1 MLKIGTRRIGLRIA
15 LAASLIGAAWVGVT
29 PAFAQSAT
37 PINVSYQPSLYWAL
51 PFHYAT
57 VKGWWKEMGLAPNF
71 STFPAGAPQ
80 IAAAQA
86 KSWDV
91 GGTGSVPAVL
101 GAARFGLITIGITN
115 DESKTNALMVR
126 GDKFEAIK
134 ANPQLLKGQ
143 QLLLTTNSTVDF
155 AARNCLKKFGL
166 GQNDMQFV
174 NLGQAQIISAIT
186 SNNGDIAGVW
196 APNSYTLEE
205 RANAKYLC
213 SGADAGAIVPGALI
227 VRADY
232 AKEKPGDVVKF
243 LAVYLRGWSWA
254 KANPAE
260 ARLLALDFYKQG
272 GLEVSARAMDQEF
285 ALRPT
290 FGLEEQLKIMARAS
304 GPSIVDG
311 WFGAIGGFMAEVG
324 TLPQAP
330 DVKAYISDE
339 YLKLVAADAKLKA
352 FASEFDKR

>member
-1 MLKIGTRRIGLRIA
+1 MKKMIAGL
-15 LAASLIGAAWVGVT
+15 
-29 PAFAQSAT
+29 AFATALGTAAPTLAQQPT

-57 VKGWWKEMGLAPNF
+57 VKGWWKDVGLAPSF

-101 GAARFGLITIGITN
+101 GAARFNLITIGITN
-115 DESKTNALMVR
+115 DESKTNAMMVS
-126 GDKFEAIK
+126 GDKFDAIK
-134 ANPQLLKGQ
+134 ANPLALKGQ
-143 QLLLTTNSTVDF
+143 QILLTTNSTVDY
-155 AARNCLKKFGL
+155 ATKSCLKKFGL
-166 GQNDMQFV
+166 GPTDMQFV

-186 SNNGDIAGVW
+186 SNNGSIAGVW
-196 APNSYTLEE
+196 APNTYTLEE

-213 SGADAGAIVPGALI
+213 SGADAGATVPGALI

-232 AKEKPGDVVKF
+232 AKEQPENVAKF
-243 LAVYLRGWSWA
+243 LAVFLRGWSWA

-260 ARLLALDFYKQG
+260 ARTLALDFYKTG

-290 FGLEEQLKIMARAS
+290 FGLDEQLKIMARAS
-304 GPSIVDG
+304 GASTVDG
-311 WFGAIGGFMAEVG
+311 WFNAIGTFMTEVG
-324 TLPQAP
+324 TLPTAP
-330 DVKAYISDE
+330 SVSTYITDD
-339 YLKLVAADAKLKA
+339 YMKRVAADPKLKA
-352 FASEFDKR
+352 FATEFDKR